1 MLSPYGD
8 KLTDITTF
16 PQTKNVDGGSIM
28 DEIQMKWKRN
38 ANRTQFGRK
47 FRAKPTR
54 KGRKKAP
61 FVGLW
66 ENGAKKRQPIEGC
79 RSQSSMYFHAVPDVP
94 DTGNCKRWPGK
105 GCVQFL
111 PHTPHMAAHRDIFIA
126 KGFFFPDFFID
137 RKSTRLNS
145 SHDRQS
151 RMPSSA

>member
-1 MLSPYGD
+1 
-8 KLTDITTF
+8 
-16 PQTKNVDGGSIM
+16 M

-111 PHTPHMAAHRDIFIA
+111 PHTPH
-126 KGFFFPDFFID
+126 ID
-137 RKSTRLNS
+137 RKSVV
-145 SHDRQS
+145 
-151 RMPSSA
+151 